1 MLLKLNG
8 MKLDNKEV
16 AIVGGGPG
24 GLTVAKLLQ
33 QKGVS
38 VKVYERDYNKEARL
52 QGSPLDL
59 HEESGLAAIRKAGLL
74 EAFKANFSP
83 GADKKRIVNQQ
94 AEVFYSDHENK
105 PEENFGDA
113 YFRPEIDRGPLR
125 SLLFESLAPETVVW
139 DSHFTGMEKQNEGWQ
154 LHFKNGLSVYA
165 DFVIAAD
172 GANSKIRPY
181 LTPIKA
187 IYSGITMVEVTI
199 DHSGKTVPNV
209 HALLNGGKIMAFGN
223 SKCLLMGL
231 KSNDE
236 LTFYASLKVPENWAA
251 NNGFNYSDPLQ
262 LEQWFK
268 DEYSDWSPF
277 WHELFENAATSV
289 VPRPIYCM
297 PLDQNWETQSNLT
310 LLGDAAHV
318 MPPFAGEGVN
328 MAMLDALELSEC
340 LTSDT
345 YKTLPDAIA
354 IYESSMRKRAAKAA
368 QESLENGERMH
379 SENALTEILQLFSGH

>member
-1 MLLKLNG
+1 
-8 MKLDNKEV
+8 MKLDNKQV
-16 AIVGGGPG
+16 AVVGGGPG

-33 QKGVS
+33 QQGVS
-38 VKVYERDYNKEARL
+38 VKVYERDYNKNARL

-74 EAFKANFSP
+74 DAFKANFSP
-83 GADKKRIVNQQ
+83 GADKKRIVNNQ
-94 AEVFYSDHENK
+94 AEVIYSDHANK

-125 SLLFESLAPETVVW
+125 TILLESLAPDTVVW
-139 DSHFTGMEKQNEGWQ
+139 DSHFTGMEKQNKGWQ
-154 LHFKNGLSVYA
+154 LYFKNGISVYA
-165 DFVIAAD
+165 DIVIAAD

-187 IYSGITMVEVTI
+187 FYSGITMVEVTI
-199 DHSGKTVPNV
+199 DHSRKNVPNV

-236 LTFYASLKVPENWAA
+236 LTFYASLKVPENWATD
-251 NNGFNYSDPLQ
+251 NGLKYSDSLQ

-268 DEYSDWSPF
+268 AEYSDWSPF
-277 WHELFENAATSV
+277 WYELFKNKAISV
-289 VPRPIYCM
+289 IPRPIYCM
-297 PLDQNWETQSNLT
+297 PLDQTWETQSNLT

-328 MAMLDALELSEC
+328 MAMLDALELSEY

-345 YKTLPDAIA
+345 YNTLQEAIA
-354 IYESSMRKRAAKAA
+354 AYETQMRKRAAIAA
-368 QESLENGERMH
+368 QESLKNGERMH
-379 SENALTEILQLFSGH
+379 SETALTEMLQFFSEH